1 MNDQKIENQLNLALE
16 ATEEEREKSVVLN
29 TGYDREERTW
39 ELIVKYTGDL
49 ERIASENIQVTR
61 LLNEYAILVVPE
73 SLIGWLADIPEIE
86 YIEKPKRLYFARADG
101 KRASCMTPVQR
112 PPLSLT
118 GRGVLV
124 AVLDSGADYR
134 HPEFRNLDGTTR
146 IRALWDQT
154 VEGTPPPG
162 YYVGTEFT
170 QEQLN
175 EALTQEGLTQQE
187 AVREASEEGLMQQGA
202 VRETSGEML
211 TQQNALPVSRDV
223 SGHGT
228 GVLAIA
234 AGNNGVAYESEILVV
249 KLGSPRADSFPRTT
263 ELIMGINYVIE
274 KALEYRMPVA
284 INISFGNTYGSHTG
298 KSLLETYI
306 DDISNLWKSVFCV
319 GSGNE
324 GAAAGHAGGR
334 LAAGEIQ
341 NVEFAVGDYEPTLSL
356 QIWKNYVDT
365 FDIFLVHPNGTVLGP
380 FYERPATQ
388 RYRAGRTELLVYYG
402 EPSPYSVEQE
412 IYVDFLPLGDYIDS
426 GVWNVRLVPG
436 RIVDGSYQ
444 MWFPSSAATG
454 SATRFLRPRE
464 SDTLTIPSTASNVI
478 TVGAYNAATDAYAD
492 FSGRGSEE
500 GGALKPSLA
509 APGVNIETAAP
520 DGRYVSQTGTSFA
533 TPFVTGAAAL
543 LMQYG
548 VVDGEDPFL
557 YGEKVKAYLQRG
569 ARPLPVAVLEPLP
582 GFGAYPNNQVGYGAL
597 CVRDSLPG

>member
-86 YIEKPKRLYFARADG
+86 YIEKPKRLYFARANG

-154 VEGTPPPG
+154 AEGTPPPG
-162 YYVGTEFT
+162 YYVGTEYT

-175 EALTQEGLTQQE
+175 EALTREGLTQQE
-187 AVREASEEGLMQQGA
+187 AVREASDEGLMQQGA

-211 TQQNALPVSRDV
+211 ARQNALPVSRDV

-263 ELIMGINYVIE
+263 ELMMGINYVIE

-341 NVEFAVGDYEPTLSL
+341 NVEFAVGNYEPTLSL

-454 SATRFLRPRE
+454 NATRFLRPRE

-478 TVGAYNAATDAYAD
+478 TVGAYNTATDAYAD
-492 FSGRGSEE
+492 FSGRGSED

-569 ARPLPVAVLEPLP
+569 ARPLPGL
-582 GFGAYPNNQVGYGAL
+582 GGGWNNLTGYGAL
-597 CVRDSLPG
+597 CVRDSIPG